1 MPTNQIRLPAKVAQ
15 VLGPARGSVDYRGL
29 HGGRGSGKSMGA
41 AKVAA
46 TWAMQDRI
54 RVLCAREFQ
63 ASIKESFHAELKA
76 AIESEPWMV
85 PFFDLGADYLRCTLT
100 GSEFL
105 FRGLRHNS
113 QSIKSLSKI
122 DLTIVEE
129 AEDVPEMS
137 WLALEATVFRQPQSE
152 LWAIW
157 NPRKRA
163 SPVDKRLRMSPPA
176 RSIVQE
182 VNYNDNPF
190 FPPGMETLRARQQQ
204 MLDPMTY
211 AHIWD
216 GAYLENSNTQV
227 LGDKCATREFEPQRD
242 WDGPYFGGDFG
253 FSQDPTFAVEVWV
266 FDGRIWIRREAHRIG
281 LELDDTASFVLD
293 RIPGFDREVSR
304 WDSARPESISFLKRH
319 GLPRIEGVQKGKGS
333 VEDGIQFLRSFK
345 EIVIHPDCTEMQ
357 KEARLYSYKLDRL
370 TGDVTSTIV
379 DAHNHG
385 WDAVRYAIAP
395 MIKRRADPKIRAL

>member
-1 MPTNQIRLPAKVAQ
+1 MFRAQIDIPAKLRPVF
-15 VLGPARGSVDYRGL
+15 LPPRGSAPYRGAY
-29 HGGRGSGKSMGA
+29 GGRGSGKSQTA
-41 AKVAA
+41 ALIAA
-46 TWAMQDRI
+46 VWGYAEPLRI
-54 RVLCAREFQ
+54 LCTRELQ
-63 ASIKESFHAELKA
+63 VSIKDSFHRELRD
-76 AIESEPWMV
+76 AINRTPWLSAHYEV
-85 PFFDLGADYLRCTLT
+85 GVDYLRGRNGT
-100 GSEFL
+100 EFI
-105 FRGLRHNS
+105 FRGLRHNTS
-113 QSIKSLSKI
+113 SIKSLAGI

-129 AEDVPEMS
+129 AEDVPEQS
-137 WLALEATVFRQPQSE
+137 WLDLEATVFRNDKSE
-152 LWAIW
+152 LWAVW
-157 NPRKRA
+157 NPRTEG
-163 SPVDKRLRMSPPA
+163 SPVDKRLRQKRPHNA
-176 RSIVQE
+176 LVAEINWQ
-182 VNYNDNPF
+182 DNPF
-190 FPPGMETLRARQQQ
+190 FPAGLDVLRRRQIE
-204 MLDPMTY
+204 MLDQATY

-216 GAYLENSNTQV
+216 GVYLENSNTQV
-227 LGDKCATREFEPQRD
+227 LGNKCATREFEPQSD
-242 WDGPYFGGDFG
+242 WNGPYFGGDFG

-266 FDGRIWIRREAHRIG
+266 FDGRIWIRREAQRIG
-281 LELDDTASFVLD
+281 LELDDTASFVLE